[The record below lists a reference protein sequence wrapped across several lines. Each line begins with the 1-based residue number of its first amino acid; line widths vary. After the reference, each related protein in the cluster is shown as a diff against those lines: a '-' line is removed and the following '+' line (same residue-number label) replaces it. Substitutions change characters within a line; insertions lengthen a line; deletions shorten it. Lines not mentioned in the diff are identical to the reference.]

1 MPDLKRVPAAT
12 ATKAKQ
18 LAPRRARAKRAQGG
32 WKDTM
37 KVVFVLERPRRR
49 PSSPSIRQIALIVVS
64 GGLAIMVIRVVARRK
79 GGDIDA
85 QAAAAQPDTTQPDTA
100 QPDTSQP
107 DTAQPDTAQDSA
119 ETEGAQSDAAQSDG
133 AQSDAA
139 QSDGAQTEPAEAD
152 TAQAGTEPAEAH
164 AGAGKAESTHAA
176 SANDTVTASEST
188 LIDRVQSEMSR
199 RDDAPAPA
207 TGAD

>member
-100 QPDTSQP
+100 QPDT
-107 DTAQPDTAQDSA
+107 AQDSA

-139 QSDGAQTEPAEAD
+139 QSDGAQTEPAQAD